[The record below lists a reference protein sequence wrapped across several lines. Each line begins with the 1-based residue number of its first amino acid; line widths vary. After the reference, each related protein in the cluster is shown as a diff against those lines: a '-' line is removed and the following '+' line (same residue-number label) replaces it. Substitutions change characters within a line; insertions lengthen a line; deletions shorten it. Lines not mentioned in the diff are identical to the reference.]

1 MGFLNTKLVIC
12 LLIVTSL
19 ISCSQPA
26 PLTQD
31 SQNEVS
37 TVTHASP
44 SDLGNPPQGALP
56 LSAIPLHYQLD
67 LNIDPSQ
74 DSFTGHAIIK
84 IKLFED
90 LSGIWLHG
98 KDLRVSRVELTTA
111 GGLSKMVSYDQKLDS
126 GVAWVDF
133 GQTLEAG
140 DISLSFEYQ
149 ADFDTNLSGLFKV
162 EEQGDVYVLAKSE
175 SIQARKYLPGFDQP
189 GFKSPYLI
197 SMTIP
202 KGLVAISNAPQ
213 VSATDI
219 NGQQVKI
226 QFAETRSSPTYL
238 LSIGVGPFD
247 VIDKGVIP
255 KNEIRDFDIPL
266 RAFARRGRA
275 KDMNFVMD
283 ITPRYVEIFERAL
296 GQPYPFKKLDII
308 AAPQWPSGATELSA
322 AITYREQKVL
332 LGDKPAPG
340 ARLSI
345 MNTHA
350 HELAHMWFGNL
361 VTPPWWDDLWLKEGF
376 ATWATPVLLNE
387 FEPDGGHQLSA
398 LLSNFRTMSADA
410 LASTRAIR
418 QPILKNENI
427 RNAYDSITYRKSQ
440 AIIHMVDSYFG
451 SENFRKAMGSYVAQ
465 YADGVADSAQFY
477 QSISEQTGEPALTET
492 FRQFAE
498 QKGVPSMRTNV
509 ICQESQKTKINFS
522 QSRYR
527 PLGSEINDSS
537 QWTVPICVRYGFEGS
552 DNQKECGL
560 VNPQESSL
568 TLNTT
573 ECPTWLMPN
582 ADGSGYYRWELNS
595 DDLNALFENYNELN
609 NGEKIALFDAVLSGF
624 EAGDIDQSILLKA
637 IELSSQ
643 SDVRQLVELPL
654 GKLGHYIH
662 KIFSQAESEKIRKL
676 VTPWYLMKIAKLD
689 SKKDALSKLSESEQ
703 LLKNN
708 LVAFVADALKHKETR
723 QQLVKKAQQ
732 YIAAKGA
739 SEYHEL
745 SSDLY
750 SSAFKIAVQ
759 SLGKPFFD
767 QLIAAR
773 SEIDDPLFDNA
784 SAAALGA
791 LSDPSLSK
799 TLYEYAFSDSIGSR
813 ESFGMIGAMLDNDS
827 LQATHWSWVQDNLP
841 AILEKIPAQWRR
853 ASPRLA
859 GVFCEEKRIDEL
871 NDLFSVHG
879 DKAPGNGLALAQT
892 KESIMLCAT
901 LRKSFKYPKQ
911 V

>member
-1 MGFLNTKLVIC
+1 MKFFSIQVITTLLLVI
-12 LLIVTSL
+12 SL
-19 ISCSQPA
+19 ISCVQPEL
-26 PLTQD
+26 PLQNPLNEDSTTTQIAVPPD
-31 SQNEVS
+31 FGE
-37 TVTHASP
+37 
-44 SDLGNPPQGALP
+44 PPQGALP
-56 LSAIPLHYQLD
+56 LFAMPLHYQLD
-67 LNIDPSQ
+67 LNIDPSK
-74 DSFTGHAIIK
+74 DSFTGHAIIR
-84 IKLFED
+84 IKLSEG

-98 KDLRVSRVELTTA
+98 KDLQVNRVKLTTA
-111 GGLSKMVSYDQKLDS
+111 SGLSKIVSYEQKLDS
-126 GVAWVDF
+126 GVALVDF
-133 GQTLEAG
+133 GQKVEAG
-140 DISLSFEYQ
+140 DITLSFEYQ

-162 EEQGDVYVLAKSE
+162 EEQGDAYVLAKSE

-213 VSATDI
+213 ISATDI
-219 NGQQVKI
+219 NDQYVKI

-283 ITPRYVEIFERAL
+283 ITPRYVEIFEKAL

-332 LGDKPAPG
+332 LGDTPAPG

-410 LASTRAIR
+410 LESTRAIR

-440 AIIHMVDSYFG
+440 AIIHMVDRYFG
-451 SENFRKAMGSYVAQ
+451 SENFRKAMGSYVDQ

-498 QKGVPSMRTNV
+498 QKGVPSMQTDV
-509 ICQESQKTKINFS
+509 ICEVSQATRVNFS

-527 PLGSEINDSS
+527 PLGSKINDRS
-537 QWTVPICVRYGFEGS
+537 QWTVPMCVRYGIEGNA
-552 DNQKECGL
+552 NQKECGL
-560 VNPQESSL
+560 VSPQQSSL
-568 TLNTT
+568 TLKTT
-573 ECPTWLMPN
+573 QCPTWLMPN
-582 ADGSGYYRWELNS
+582 ADGSGYYRWQLKREDLNS
-595 DDLNALFENYNELN
+595 LFENYHELN

-624 EAGDIDQSILLKA
+624 DAGDINQSILMNA

-643 SDVRQLVELPL
+643 SNVRQLVELPL
-654 GKLGHYIH
+654 AKLSHYIRD
-662 KIFSQAESEKIRKL
+662 IFNTKESDKIRKL
-676 VTPWYLMKIAKLD
+676 VTPWYLMKLADLD
-689 SKKDALSKLSESEQ
+689 NKKALSKLSESEQ
-703 LLKNN
+703 LLKNH
-708 LVAFVADALKHKETR
+708 LVAFVADSLKHQKTR
-723 QQLVKKAQQ
+723 QRLVRKAQQ
-732 YIAAKGA
+732 FIAEKGV
-739 SEYHEL
+739 SGQHEL

-750 SSAFKIAVQ
+750 LSAFKIAVQ

-767 QLIAAR
+767 QLIKAR

-791 LSDPSLSK
+791 VTDPSLSN
-799 TLYEYAFSDSIGSR
+799 TLYQYVLSDSIGSR
-813 ESFGMIGAMLDNDS
+813 ESFGMIAAMLNNDS
-827 LQATHWSWVQDNLP
+827 LKTMHWLWVKDNLP

-859 GVFCEEKRIDEL
+859 GGFCEENRMKEL
-871 NDLFSVHG
+871 DDLFELHG

-892 KESIMLCAT
+892 KESIMLCST
-901 LRKSFKYPKQ
+901 LRQRFK
-911 V
+911 